1 MHSVNNL
8 GGLCV
13 WEQSPALRI
22 PHMYVN
28 FPYNSKDNKNTMQVY
43 LVTDMTHVI
52 ALEAGQSSQ
61 GHLSLS
67 HRSSW

>member
-1 MHSVNNL
+1 MFQLDELSKD
-8 GGLCV
+8 
-13 WEQSPALRI
+13 
-22 PHMYVN
+22 
-28 FPYNSKDNKNTMQVY
+28 KDNKNTMQVY

-67 HRSSW
+67 HRSS